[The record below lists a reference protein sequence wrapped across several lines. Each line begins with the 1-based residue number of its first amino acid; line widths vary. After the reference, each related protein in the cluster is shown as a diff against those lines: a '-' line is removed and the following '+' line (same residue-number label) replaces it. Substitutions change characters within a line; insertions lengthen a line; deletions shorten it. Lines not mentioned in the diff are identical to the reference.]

1 MWQRIPESVTQTRHR
16 VVQERG
22 RSEDTGRRTQG
33 GRREDALPGRS
44 RPFAVSRSLHVP
56 GGEDA
61 YNGDMTESTTQNT
74 STGNTPTDTVTLNDG
89 NTIPQLGLGV
99 WELTP
104 EEAYTSTRAAIAA
117 GIRHIDTAAGYG
129 NEANVGR
136 AIADAIEA
144 GEVTRDDLF
153 ITTKLWN
160 ADQGFGE
167 AKAAL
172 GVSLSNLGLDHVDLY
187 LIHWPV
193 QPWGRYV
200 DTWKAL
206 IAERKAGKA
215 TSIGVS
221 NFYPE
226 VLDEIIA
233 ATGVVPAVNQIEV
246 HPGFSQQE
254 QREDNDTRGIRTEAW
269 SPLGR
274 GVLDHPVITG
284 IAEAH
289 GVTPAQV
296 IIRWHLDQ
304 GVIVFPRSKRPERV
318 AENAAVGGFT
328 LTAEEIAAIT
338 AIDGD
343 ADYAGRVGGDPRTAV
358 FGTPLA

>member
-1 MWQRIPESVTQTRHR
+1 MRTRT
-16 VVQERG
+16 
-22 RSEDTGRRTQG
+22 TGT
-33 GRREDALPGRS
+33 
-44 RPFAVSRSLHVP
+44 
-56 GGEDA
+56 
-61 YNGDMTESTTQNT
+61 MTESQ
-74 STGNTPTDTVTLNDG
+74 NTPTGTVTLNDG
-89 NTIPQLGLGV
+89 HTIPQLGLGV

-104 EEAYTSTRAAIAA
+104 EQAYTSTRAAIAA

-136 AIADAIEA
+136 AVADAIEA

-160 ADQGFGE
+160 ADQGFDE
-167 AKAAL
+167 ATAAIDT
-172 GVSLSNLGLDHVDLY
+172 SLANLGLDHVDLW

-200 DTWKAL
+200 DTWRAL
-206 IAERKAGKA
+206 IAAREAGKT

-221 NFYPE
+221 NFFPE

-233 ATGVVPAVNQIEV
+233 ATGVTPAVNQIEI
-246 HPGFSQQE
+246 HPGFSQPE
-254 QREDNDTRGIRTEAW
+254 QRADNTARGIVTESW

-274 GVLDHPVITG
+274 GVLDHPTVTA
-284 IAEAH
+284 IADAH

-304 GVIVFPRSKRPERV
+304 GLVVFPRSKNPERV

-328 LTAEEIAAIT
+328 LTAEEIAGIT

-343 ADYAGRVGGDPRTAV
+343 TAYAGRIGGDPRTAV

>member
-1 MWQRIPESVTQTRHR
+1 M
-16 VVQERG
+16 
-22 RSEDTGRRTQG
+22 
-33 GRREDALPGRS
+33 
-44 RPFAVSRSLHVP
+44 P

-74 STGNTPTDTVTLNDG
+74 STGNTPTDTITLNDG
-89 NTIPQLGLGV
+89 HTIPQLGLGM

-160 ADQGFGE
+160 ADQGFDE

-206 IAERKAGKA
+206 VAERKAGKA